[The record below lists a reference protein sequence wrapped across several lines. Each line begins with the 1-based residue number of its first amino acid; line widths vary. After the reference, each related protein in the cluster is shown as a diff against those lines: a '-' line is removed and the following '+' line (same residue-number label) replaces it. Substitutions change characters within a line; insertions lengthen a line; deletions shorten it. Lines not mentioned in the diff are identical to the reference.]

1 MIPAAAQSKRTDRE
15 PNRTGVTGY
24 IGGSAFAYI
33 YRAHSD
39 WEYTLLVRNEERAKP
54 VKEQYQNVNFVYGG
68 LDDAQVVEKAA
79 ADADIVVHTA
89 DSSDHEAG
97 AKAIAKG
104 LKEGHSAD
112 KPGYWIHTSGTSILT
127 WYDVENKRYGREP
140 LAEQKYHDID
150 DIDRILS
157 LPDQADHRVVD
168 KIVQASNSDAVKI
181 AIVAPPT
188 IYGTGS
194 GPGNTRSIQVPNMV
208 KGTLEK
214 GFAPIV
220 GIGKTEW
227 DNVHIDD
234 LSDLF
239 VNLVDATQDS
249 SKRENTE
256 IFGLHA
262 YYFTENGSHAW
273 ADIAHWVADEASRQ
287 GYLPEGLTKSVSER
301 EVELMNGISTP
312 SYGLNSKGV
321 AERARK
327 YLGWQPKGHSLKDEI
342 SELKLDNS
350 IVMEYYPFRPQYGTG
365 GYPYF
370 GSCRGRNKAERAGES
385 TASMNRPS
393 IEAKKIWKRVGAKM
407 RFAQRHENRWL
418 TGPPHIGTTYSCV
431 ATYEGSNVEII
442 ANEQGSFTTPSFVSF
457 TDKERLIGEAAKN
470 NAAMNPINTVFDA
483 KRLIGRRFDDPTVKK
498 DIESWPFK
506 VVDDNGQPKIQ
517 VEYLGETK
525 TFSAQEI
532 SAMVL
537 LKMKEIAEVKLG
549 KKVEKAVIT
558 VPAYF
563 NDNQRQ
569 ATKDAGAISGLNVL
583 RIINEPTAAAIAYG
597 LGSNKSEKERN
608 VLIYD
613 LGGGTF
619 DVSLLNIQ
627 GGVFT
632 VKATAGDTHLGGQ
645 DFDTNLLDHCK
656 KEFTRK
662 SKKDLSGDARA
673 LRRLRTACERAKR
686 TLSSGAQATIEI
698 DSLFDGEDFTMTI
711 TRARFEDLNAKAFSG
726 TLEPVAQVLK
736 DAAIEKSAVDE
747 IVLVG
752 GSTRIPKIQK
762 LLSEFFNG
770 KKLEKS
776 INPDEAVAWGAAVQ
790 AGILSGKATS
800 AETSDLLLLDV
811 IPLSLGVAMEG
822 NIFAPVVPRGTTVPT
837 LKKRSFTTVADN
849 QQTVQFPVFQGE
861 RVNCEDNTSLGEFT
875 LAPIPPMRAGEAVL
889 EVVFEVDVNGLLK
902 VTATE
907 KTSGRSANISIS
919 NSVGKLS
926 TGEIEKMISDAEAFK
941 SNDEAFSKRFEAKQS
956 LESYIGRVEE
966 IVSDPTLSLKLK
978 RGQKDKIEST
988 ISDAMAALELNESS
1002 ADDLKKQ
1009 ELALKRLVTKAMSS
1023 R

>member
-1 MIPAAAQSKRTDRE
+1 M
-15 PNRTGVTGY
+15 
-24 IGGSAFAYI
+24 
-33 YRAHSD
+33 
-39 WEYTLLVRNEERAKP
+39 
-54 VKEQYQNVNFVYGG
+54 
-68 LDDAQVVEKAA
+68 
-79 ADADIVVHTA
+79 
-89 DSSDHEAG
+89 
-97 AKAIAKG
+97 
-104 LKEGHSAD
+104 
-112 KPGYWIHTSGTSILT
+112 
-127 WYDVENKRYGREP
+127 
-140 LAEQKYHDID
+140 
-150 DIDRILS
+150 
-157 LPDQADHRVVD
+157 
-168 KIVQASNSDAVKI
+168 
-181 AIVAPPT
+181 
-188 IYGTGS
+188 
-194 GPGNTRSIQVPNMV
+194 
-208 KGTLEK
+208 
-214 GFAPIV
+214 
-220 GIGKTEW
+220 
-227 DNVHIDD
+227 
-234 LSDLF
+234 
-239 VNLVDATQDS
+239 
-249 SKRENTE
+249 
-256 IFGLHA
+256 
-262 YYFTENGSHAW
+262 
-273 ADIAHWVADEASRQ
+273 ADEVYDGAI
-287 GYLPEGLTKSVSER
+287 
-301 EVELMNGISTP
+301 GID
-312 SYGLNSKGV
+312 L
-321 AERARK
+321 
-327 YLGWQPKGHSLKDEI
+327 
-342 SELKLDNS
+342 
-350 IVMEYYPFRPQYGTG
+350 
-365 GYPYF
+365 
-370 GSCRGRNKAERAGES
+370 
-385 TASMNRPS
+385 
-393 IEAKKIWKRVGAKM
+393 
-407 RFAQRHENRWL
+407 
-418 TGPPHIGTTYSCV
+418 GTTYSCV
-431 ATYEGSNVEII
+431 ATYEGTNVEII

-470 NAAMNPINTVFDA
+470 NAAMNPRNTVFDA

-506 VVDDNGQPKIQ
+506 IVDDNGSPKIE
-517 VEYLGETK
+517 VEYLGENK
-525 TFSAQEI
+525 QFSAQEI
-532 SAMVL
+532 SSMVL
-537 LKMKEIAEVKLG
+537 TKMKEIAETKLG

-569 ATKDAGAISGLNVL
+569 ATKDAGSIAGLNVL

-597 LGSNKSEKERN
+597 LGAGKSEKERN

-656 KEFTRK
+656 KEFGRKTKTRPRQISPDSFSLCWSLLNARVYVHPTFTTVISSFSTLTTLVELAQLTFCPGLLDTICMPAPPNHVWFK
-662 SKKDLSGDARA
+662 SIPSYCPKNSWGIYVLVLKKPGCTPGIYIGSGTASNQGVSARFNGHRTGNACPYHVEEAKRNGFAVTYMALLVSCPMPTPDQIPRLRVLLLLLEAAFTCIFWSLRHRDKPCGIEYLAPWSVDSYPWDGLCSHSPLLDSAEVRPGDLNLSPEQLNQIAAIIKDKNRTYQANYQRALRINPTPKYTARVKARNIKHAPATRARQQAAVANQTYHCSKDLSGDARA

-698 DSLFDGEDFTMTI
+698 DSLFDGEDFTMSI

-726 TLEPVAQVLK
+726 TIEPVAQVLK
-736 DAAIEKSAVDE
+736 DAQIEKKAVDE

-762 LLSEFFNG
+762 LLSEFFDG

-776 INPDEAVAWGAAVQ
+776 INPDEAVAYGAAVQ

-811 IPLSLGVAMEG
+811 VPLSLGVAMEG
-822 NIFAPVVPRGTTVPT
+822 NIFAPVVPRGTTCPT
-837 LKKRSFTTVADN
+837 LKKRTFTTVADN

-889 EVVFEVDVNGLLK
+889 ECVFEVDVNGILK

-907 KTSGRSANISIS
+907 KTSGRSANITIS
-919 NSVGKLS
+919 NSVGKL
-926 TGEIEKMISDAEAFK
+926 TTDEIEKMVNDAEQFK
-941 SNDEAFSKRFEAKQS
+941 SNDDAFQKKFEAKQQ

-978 RGQKDKIEST
+978 RGQKEKIEST
-988 ISDAMAALELNESS
+988 ISDAMTALELNESS
-1002 ADDLKKQ
+1002 AEDLKKQ